1 MARGLFKRL
10 CGLDSAD
17 NQWKNGLYIRVE
29 GRKNKVEDWINNV
42 WAKVENKLER
52 TSKTSGDTF
61 FPYSTKNGKFIEKP
75 DISWWTNGFWPGIM
89 WLMYVGTNNEY
100 YKKVAEGL
108 ELELDKALYGFDGL
122 HHDVGFM
129 WLLSSV
135 ANYRLT
141 GNAESKKRGMLAAT
155 ILAARYNPVGQFIRA
170 WNGDK
175 VGWAI
180 IDCMMNIPLLYWATK
195 ESGDPRFKQIA
206 MCHADTVMRTFIR
219 PDGSVNH
226 INSFD
231 PETGEFIES
240 FGGQGYGVNS
250 SWTRG
255 QAWAIY
261 GFVLSYIHTKKQKYL
276 DTAKRVAHYFISAL
290 ASCDDFVPNCDFRS
304 PKEPIYKDTTAGV
317 IAACGFIEISRNVPE
332 LEKDMYL
339 NSALKI
345 LKATEEHYCEWS
357 ENEDS
362 IVQMG
367 TEAYNNGQN
376 MSIIYGDYYFIE
388 AILKLMNKDI
398 LFW

>member
-206 MCHADTVMRTFIR
+206 MCHADTVMWTFIR
-219 PDGSVNH
+219 PDGLVNH
-226 INSFD
+226 
-231 PETGEFIES
+231 
-240 FGGQGYGVNS
+240 
-250 SWTRG
+250 
-255 QAWAIY
+255 
-261 GFVLSYIHTKKQKYL
+261 
-276 DTAKRVAHYFISAL
+276 
-290 ASCDDFVPNCDFRS
+290 
-304 PKEPIYKDTTAGV
+304 
-317 IAACGFIEISRNVPE
+317 
-332 LEKDMYL
+332 
-339 NSALKI
+339 
-345 LKATEEHYCEWS
+345 
-357 ENEDS
+357 
-362 IVQMG
+362 
-367 TEAYNNGQN
+367 
-376 MSIIYGDYYFIE
+376 
-388 AILKLMNKDI
+388 MN
-398 LFW
+398 